1 METRVKKWGNSLA
14 LRIPK
19 PLAIEAG
26 IEEETLIELV
36 LEEGRLHI
44 VPVAEPEPTLEQLLA
59 QVTEENR
66 HGEIDTGASQGVEV
80 W

>member
-19 PLAIEAG
+19 LLAIEAG
-26 IEEETLIELV
+26 LEEETLIELV
-36 LEEGRLHI
+36 LEEGRLSI
-44 VPVAEPEPTLEQLLA
+44 VPITEPGLTLNQLLA
-59 QVTEENR
+59 QVTEDNLHDE
-66 HGEIDTGASQGVEV
+66 GDTGPAQGSES